1 MSTKQPQHF
10 IDVLKKCKQS
20 SKEAVENLEGFSEFK
35 KYMHVQRPVEEE
47 LEQHIKEAYISP
59 EARLILVC
67 GGVGDG
73 KSHILSYLKNK
84 YSYLNDESLFYLHND
99 ATESF
104 SPKRTSIETLSNV
117 LQPFSDRG
125 LEAGGNQN
133 IILAINLG
141 ALNNFVDS
149 EEGKSFSRLKA
160 YVYQK
165 KILES
170 VIADEVSPDDHV
182 FRYINFSDYHMYQ
195 LTEQGPKS
203 DYIKGIFKKISQK
216 TEENPFYQAYLKD
229 REEDREYAV
238 KNPIIQNYELLQYED
253 VQDRIT
259 SLLIQVMVK
268 EKLIISTRA
277 LLDFVY
283 NLLVPSVMENM
294 SHNQIVEYV
303 RGQDFKDYVGCLLP
317 FQIFEKV
324 DASAIHQAI
333 DQINPTRIRTE
344 QMDQF
349 LIEFKSL
356 KEGAGLFA
364 NHINVSRL
372 PYLSRS
378 LFQNSPWRNPNPDG
392 KEKDF
397 KRRLI
402 KLFVYLYYF
411 LPKEEHNFFIDET
424 YEQFMKYLFYWN
436 KKDISKLAKLYKDEV
451 REAIYKWNGEA
462 NGDLVYV
469 QIGQPQTQ
477 YHALQKLEIE
487 PHIDKRSV
495 LSHTELF
502 KFLPM
507 LTIYFKTKNVSYES
521 DSAIPSIDIDFSLY
535 ALLIRIKNGYR
546 PNKKDKFQF
555 IKFVEFIE
563 KLNHSGNKKN
573 EIVFESK
580 QFGKSTRYRLQYDE
594 TFDQYS
600 FMET

>member
-1 MSTKQPQHF
+1 MNTTQPQHF
-10 IDVLKKCKQS
+10 INVLKKCKQS
-20 SKEAVENLEGFSEFK
+20 SKEAVENLESFSDFK
-35 KYMHVQRPVEEE
+35 KYMHIQRPVEAE
-47 LEQHIKEAYISP
+47 LEQQINEAYTSP

-73 KSHILSYLKNK
+73 KSHILSYLKSK
-84 YSYLNDESLFYLHND
+84 YHFLNDKSIFYLHND

-104 SPKRTSIETLSNV
+104 SPKRTSIETLANV
-117 LQPFSDRG
+117 LQPFSDAE
-125 LEAGGNQN
+125 LEVGGFQN
-133 IILAINLG
+133 IVLAINLG

-149 EEGKSFSRLKA
+149 EEGKAFSRLKA

-170 VIADEVSPDDHV
+170 VIADEESPDDHI
-182 FRYINFSDYHMYQ
+182 FRYVNFSDYHMYQ
-195 LTEQGPKS
+195 LTENGPKS
-203 DYIKGIFKKISQK
+203 DYIKGIFQK
-216 TEENPFYQAYLKD
+216 VTQQTEDNPFYQAYLKD
-229 REEDREYAV
+229 YEDDREIVA
-238 KNPIIQNYELLQYED
+238 KNPIFQNYELLQYED
-253 VQDRIT
+253 VQDKII
-259 SLLIQVMVK
+259 SLLIQVMIK

-294 SHNQIVEYV
+294 SHNHIIEYV
-303 RGQDFKDYVGCLLP
+303 RGQEFQDYVACLLP

-324 DASAIHQAI
+324 DASAIHRAI

-344 QMDQF
+344 QMDQY

-378 LFQNSPWRNPNPDG
+378 LFQNSPWRNPDS
-392 KEKDF
+392 KEQGSK
-397 KRRLI
+397 KRLI

-411 LPKEEHNFFIDET
+411 LPKENHDFFRDET
-424 YEQFMKYLFYWN
+424 YEQFMRYLFYWN
-436 KKDISKLAKLYKDEV
+436 KRERGKLAKLYKDEV
-451 REAIYKWNGEA
+451 RDAIYKWNGEA

-469 QIGQPQTQ
+469 QVGQPQTQ

-487 PHIDKRSV
+487 AHIDNKGILPDS
-495 LSHTELF
+495 ELF
-502 KFLPM
+502 KFLTM
-507 LTIYFKTKNVSYES
+507 MTIQFRTKNVIYES
-521 DSAIPSIDIDFSLY
+521 DTAVPSIDIDFSLY

-563 KLNHSGNKKN
+563 KLNNSGNQKN